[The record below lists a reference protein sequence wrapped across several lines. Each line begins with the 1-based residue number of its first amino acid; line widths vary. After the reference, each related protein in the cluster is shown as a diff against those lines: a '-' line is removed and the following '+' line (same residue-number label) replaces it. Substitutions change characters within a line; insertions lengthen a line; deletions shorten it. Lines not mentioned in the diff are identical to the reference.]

1 MDFDKV
7 LAMLDAMGR
16 ERVDYVLVGGL
27 ALGLHGLVRATEDVD
42 IFVQPNAANVERLRR
57 ALRTIWDDP
66 EIEQITSED
75 LAGEYP
81 AVRYGPP
88 GETYAIDILASLGSR
103 FRYEDL
109 QWETIEIDGVE
120 VRTATPQSLYRMK
133 RDTVRP
139 IDKADAAALR
149 EKFALEDN

>member
-42 IFVQPNAANVERLRR
+42 IFVQPNSANVERLRR

>member
-16 ERVDYVLVGGL
+16 EGVDYVLVGGL

-88 GETYAIDILASLGSR
+88 GETYAVDILARLGSR

-149 EKFALEDN
+149 EKFGLEDN